1 MFLTRGT
8 VLLFKDKWVQKMTSQ
23 FRQRGS
29 TLLYILPKCL
39 LRIFVQKYKEKDFK
53 RSNRKKSLFKG
64 TVVIDRMFI
73 CFSKAA
79 RAMSFSYLHLWIL

>member
-1 MFLTRGT
+1 MFVTRGT

-29 TLLYILPKCL
+29 TLLYNILPKCL

-53 RSNRKKSLFKG
+53 RSNRK
-64 TVVIDRMFI
+64 
-73 CFSKAA
+73 
-79 RAMSFSYLHLWIL
+79 